1 MDNKE
6 EKSEICQL
14 AVEKVDE
21 HKATKSEEIHNTDI
35 DPPKIVTIGNDANTD
50 VEQVKVKVEEENN
63 NDQVIIDPPKVVT
76 IESDAKQVKD
86 EEKNNSISG
95 EGNKNEQVETEIVYS
110 VDINQSEKESK
121 CRPIAFL
128 LGLPFALISLFI
140 AFIGGI
146 IWIIGFVFFL

>member
-1 MDNKE
+1 MDKKE

-14 AVEKVDE
+14 PVEKVDE

-35 DPPKIVTIGNDANTD
+35 DPPKTD
-50 VEQVKVKVEEENN
+50 VEQVKVEEENN
-63 NDQVIIDPPKVVT
+63 NDPPK
-76 IESDAKQVKD
+76 SDAKQVKD

-110 VDINQSEKESK
+110 VEINQSEKESK

-128 LGLPFALISLFI
+128 LGLPFALISLVI